1 MNTIRQF
8 AKGSEEYNRLNMM
21 ADILTEKSPN
31 GYKYY
36 VGDCYFDMGQDWM
49 WTTIICDKTDGYSYQ
64 ALYPVEH
71 ERIIH
76 ARDDEFNSIANDFFS
91 SKYCPDKFTSMD
103 ILTEILVG

>member
-8 AKGSEEYNRLNMM
+8 AKGSEEYNRLSKMS
-21 ADILTEKSPN
+21 DILTENSPN
-31 GYKYY
+31 GYKYH
-36 VGDCYFDMGQDWM
+36 VGDCYFDMGQGWM

-64 ALYPVEH
+64 ALSPVEQ
-71 ERIIH
+71 ERIIY
-76 ARDDEFNSIANDFFS
+76 ARDDEFTSIANDIFS